1 MKIQKMALTFG
12 IAAATCIAGAQETV
26 QVSGST
32 TVLPV
37 MQKISESF
45 MKTHPGVT
53 VELSGGGSGN
63 GIKAL
68 VDGLT
73 MIAMSSRQIKSGE
86 AKLAQSKS
94 VSPNEIA
101 IAVDAIVPVVNPENP
116 IKNVSVEQLRNI
128 FTGKIGNWKELGGK
142 DAKIVLV
149 SRDTSSGTY
158 ETWESLVMKKQRITP
173 RALLQASNGAV
184 VQVIAQNP
192 NAIGYVGIGYLGS
205 AIKALSIDGVSPTTE
220 SVLAQKWP
228 LARELYLYTNGT
240 PAGEIK
246 KLVDFSLGT
255 EGQRL
260 VQEAGFIPNEK

>member
-1 MKIQKMALTFG
+1 MKLQKVGLSLAIAL
-12 IAAATCIAGAQETV
+12 ATCLAGAQETV

-45 MKTHPGVT
+45 MKAHPGVT

-73 MIAMSSRQIKSGE
+73 MVAMSSRQIKGGE
-86 AKLAQSKS
+86 VKLAQSKN
-94 VSPNEIA
+94 VNPNEIA
-101 IAVDAIVPVVNPENP
+101 VAVDAIVPVVNPENP
-116 IKNVSVEQLRNI
+116 VKNLSVEQLQKI
-128 FTGKIGNWKELGGK
+128 FTGKIGNWKELGGT

-184 VQVIAQNP
+184 VQIISTNP
-192 NAIGYVGIGYLGS
+192 KAIGYVGIGYLGS
-205 AIKALSIDGVSPTTE
+205 KIKALQIDGVDASTDT
-220 SVLAQKWP
+220 VLTKKWP
-228 LARELYLYTNGT
+228 LARELYLYTNGE
-240 PAGEIK
+240 PVGETK
-246 KLVDFSLGT
+246 KLIDYSLGS
-255 EGQRL
+255 EGQKL
-260 VQEAGFIPNEK
+260 VQEAGFIPNQK

>member
-1 MKIQKMALTFG
+1 MKLLKIALTL
-12 IAAATCIAGAQETV
+12 AVTSATCFAGAQETI

-73 MIAMSSRQIKSGE
+73 MVAMSSRQIKSGE
-86 AKLAQSKS
+86 AKLAQSKN
-94 VSPNEIA
+94 VQPHEIA
-101 IAVDAIVPVVNPENP
+101 VAVDAIVPVVNPENP
-116 IKNVSVEQLRNI
+116 VKNVSVEQLREI
-128 FTGKIGNWKELGGK
+128 FKGKIENWKELGGEDK
-142 DAKIVLV
+142 KIVLV

-184 VQVIAQNP
+184 VQVISKNP

-205 AIKALSIDGVSPTTE
+205 KIKALQIDGVDATTE
-220 SVLAQKWP
+220 TVLTKKWP
-228 LARELYLYTNGT
+228 LSRELYLYTNGT
-240 PAGEIK
+240 PSGETK
-246 KLVDFSLGT
+246 KLIDYSLGS

-260 VQEAGFIPNEK
+260 VKEAGFIPNKK